1 MHVMFST
8 NWAKGFGIHVV
19 DVVTGEER
27 RSRRCTTGCAR
38 LPTPRRGQV

>member
-1 MHVMFST
+1 MFST

-27 RSRRCTTGCAR
+27 PLTKVHHGVRAPAYR
-38 LPTPRRGQV
+38 PRRGQV